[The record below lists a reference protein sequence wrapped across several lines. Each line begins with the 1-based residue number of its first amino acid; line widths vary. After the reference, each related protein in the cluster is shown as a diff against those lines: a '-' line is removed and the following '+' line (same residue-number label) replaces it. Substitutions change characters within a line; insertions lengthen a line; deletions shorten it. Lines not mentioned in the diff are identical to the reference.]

1 MGNCRVFVVKI
12 WYKSGYI
19 CVGGVG
25 CGELW
30 VEIYDVTYVI
40 EKWTKNMVNLLNEYY
55 NNLEIMNLLFI
66 NADAKCIQQIG
77 LVCLG
82 DRLFSM
88 FGGDQSQ
95 GKE

>member
-1 MGNCRVFVVKI
+1 
-12 WYKSGYI
+12 
-19 CVGGVG
+19 
-25 CGELW
+25 
-30 VEIYDVTYVI
+30 
-40 EKWTKNMVNLLNEYY
+40 MVNLLNEYY